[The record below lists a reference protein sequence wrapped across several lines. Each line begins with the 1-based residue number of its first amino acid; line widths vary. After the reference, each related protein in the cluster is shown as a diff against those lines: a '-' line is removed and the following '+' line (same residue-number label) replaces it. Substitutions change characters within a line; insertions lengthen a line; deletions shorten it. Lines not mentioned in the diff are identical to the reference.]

1 MDWGVSP
8 APPGGRGAHAPALP
22 PAGGSGHPH
31 PPSAIV
37 GSGGSRETA
46 VCGLVSG
53 ARASRSPAAGEQAIP
68 SPLLSLAGTEGG
80 GAAFSPEG
88 GAGHDASQSRC
99 WCSPRGT
106 ALQGPPI
113 RNPPLHQK
121 PEKELGAP
129 PQEGGLGVYLT
140 FGPSPRKS
148 SSLKADG
155 NNEQFAATSERARG
169 RSARNV
175 LTVRRHLSRVP
186 VLEATAVLG
195 PAPPSGC
202 SLRDQPPLAE
212 RRAPWAFTCSRPTSA
227 QAPSR
232 CSRCFLWLPHARE
245 RMFVPRYFSFP
256 VGQRGREFVYKWIF
270 WCRPGLTLT

>member
-68 SPLLSLAGTEGG
+68 SPLLSLPGTEGG

-155 NNEQFAATSERARG
+155 TNEQFAATSERARG

-175 LTVRRHLSRVP
+175 LTVRRHLLRVP

-195 PAPPSGC
+195 PAPPA
-202 SLRDQPPLAE
+202 LRLQSARPA
-212 RRAPWAFTCSRPTSA
+212 AP
-227 QAPSR
+227 
-232 CSRCFLWLPHARE
+232 
-245 RMFVPRYFSFP
+245 
-256 VGQRGREFVYKWIF
+256 GREAGAVGVHVFPPDLGTSPKQMQSLFSLASSRSGANV
-270 WCRPGLTLT
+270 RS

>member
-1 MDWGVSP
+1 MG
-8 APPGGRGAHAPALP
+8 H
-22 PAGGSGHPH
+22 GHPAH
-31 PPSAIV
+31 
-37 GSGGSRETA
+37 
-46 VCGLVSG
+46 LQ
-53 ARASRSPAAGEQAIP
+53 RASRP
-68 SPLLSLAGTEGG
+68 SPRHSCHSQGRRWE

-106 ALQGPPI
+106 ALQGPTI

-155 NNEQFAATSERARG
+155 TNEQFAATSERARG

-195 PAPPSGC
+195 PAPGPQAAVC
-202 SLRDQPPLAE
+202 A
-212 RRAPWAFTCSRPTSA
+212 TSRP
-227 QAPSR
+227 
-232 CSRCFLWLPHARE
+232 W
-245 RMFVPRYFSFP
+245 
-256 VGQRGREFVYKWIF
+256 QRGGRRGRSRVPA
-270 WCRPGLTLT
+270 RPRHKPQADAVAVFFGFLTLGSECSFLDISVSPWGREDGSLFINGYFGADLA